1 MKIKKTILILIL
13 LISAILYFFVKLNRS
28 LYGVSSNDVSYDD
41 YDDVSSD
48 LVEGFRSE
56 RWRRGAAKRGEKE
69 SRT

>member
-1 MKIKKTILILIL
+1 MKKKKTILILIL

-48 LVEGFRSE
+48 LVEGFRSK
-56 RWRRGAAKRGEKE
+56 RWSTRTRSLMRRK
-69 SRT
+69 S